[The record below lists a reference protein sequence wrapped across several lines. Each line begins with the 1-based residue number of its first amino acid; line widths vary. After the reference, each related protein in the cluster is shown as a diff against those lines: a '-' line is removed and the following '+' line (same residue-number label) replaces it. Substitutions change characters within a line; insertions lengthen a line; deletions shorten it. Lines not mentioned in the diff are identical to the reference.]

1 MRKTMAPTR
10 SVHFIDS
17 ETISKQIFAPTRYN
31 LPLFLCKKLNV
42 HSAPLK
48 NSTKQQ
54 WTSDHDR
61 MALLQRMAK
70 YHINDLTKDSTSR
83 KEKSFKISQPQ
94 SGALAVHPRR
104 RCNAH
109 RAEWPRCPRPLRDG
123 RKEWSLPPGRYRLGG
138 SIADLAN
145 RSTGARGRDGH
156 PTKGKPSRH
165 ETCTGTKRNKS
176 SGHLDTI
183 SAISL
188 PAEMNKLLHRSK
200 YFVGKI
206 RPGDR
211 MNERPTTRLAISEL
225 TVCRRDP
232 NDPGPGQYDPEPQSR
247 SQQPTGPRK
256 MSRSAASCCYTY
268 DQYCCEPFFRP
279 PPGRYDIR
287 AAPLP
292 LSTGKVRHRGEQ
304 IHIPIQS
311 TTSKP
316 HPDGD
321 ARGRPPPPP
330 PPPPS
335 SSVRRKVT
343 LRLNS
348 INIPVRPR
356 KGRRNMKV
364 AFMSGSA
371 RFRDRDFFPI
381 GGLGKATTASSSK
394 RHLQWQQQTT
404 SKKLHD
410 TADCAQAEEPSGSAT
425 RTALPVEQSERDE
438 NEEQHPEKEGED
450 CVQFLTAHGI
460 CSQGTLPLSRPG
472 NKMSTRFFTVPKL
485 TRNRQW
491 DELDGCDG
499 TITPD

>member
-17 ETISKQIFAPTRYN
+17 ETISKQIFAPVRYN

-42 HSAPLK
+42 HSALVE
-48 NSTKQQ
+48 NSTTQQ
-54 WTSDHDR
+54 WTSDRER

-70 YHINDLTKDSTSR
+70 YRNDDLTKDTSSR

-109 RAEWPRCPRPLRDG
+109 RAGWPRCPRSLRDG

-145 RSTGARGRDGH
+145 RSTGTKGRDGH
-156 PTKGKPSRH
+156 PTEGRRSRY
-165 ETCTGTKRNKS
+165 EEGSGTNRNES
-176 SGHLDTI
+176 NGHRDTI
-183 SAISL
+183 NAISL

-211 MNERPTTRLAISEL
+211 MNERPTTRLALSEL

-232 NDPGPGQYDPEPQSR
+232 NDPGPGHYDPEPQSPR
-247 SQQPTGPRK
+247 SQQLAVPTKAPR
-256 MSRSAASCCYTY
+256 SSLSSCYTY
-268 DQYCCEPFFRP
+268 DQYCREPFARP

-292 LSTGKVRHRGEQ
+292 LSSGKVRYRGEQ

-316 HPDGD
+316 HPDRD
-321 ARGRPPPPP
+321 ARGKPPPPP
-330 PPPPS
+330 TS
-335 SSVRRKVT
+335 LVGRKVT

-381 GGLGKATTASSSK
+381 GGLGKATTTSTSK
-394 RHLQWQQQTT
+394 RQLQRQQQTT

-410 TADCAQAEEPSGSAT
+410 TEDWVQAEEPSGSAT
-425 RTALPVEQSERDE
+425 RTAQSVEQPKRGE
-438 NEEQHPEKEGED
+438 NEEQRPEQEGED
-450 CVQFLTAHGI
+450 CVQFLAAHGI
-460 CSQGTLPLSRPG
+460 CSLGTLPLSRPG
-472 NKMSTRFFTVPKL
+472 NKMSTRFFTVPRL
-485 TRNRQW
+485 TRNRQ
-491 DELDGCDG
+491 
-499 TITPD
+499 